1 VHVYL
6 IVNITRFDLY
16 SVILYCCFSGG
27 NRGKPRGKIHFSR
40 LRVRSASLADLR
52 MRICYQSNGG
62 SNISKR
68 ENSELYRDYFRNCA
82 PVSLGEQRI
91 LIKQVFIYW
100 FMWKRGVQ
108 RNPFSKHLLD
118 AHPTAYIA
126 KTNPVQHVPLGRAAR
141 RTDASMH
148 KLIRVYHF
156 ICRHRPYPVWVL
168 RRSTSYPI
176 QCKNSLKLCTNQG
189 VSQS

>member
-1 VHVYL
+1 VYL

-27 NRGKPRGKIHFSR
+27 NRGKPTGKIHFSR

-91 LIKQVFIYW
+91 LIKQVFIY
-100 FMWKRGVQ
+100 
-108 RNPFSKHLLD
+108 
-118 AHPTAYIA
+118 
-126 KTNPVQHVPLGRAAR
+126 
-141 RTDASMH
+141 
-148 KLIRVYHF
+148 
-156 ICRHRPYPVWVL
+156 
-168 RRSTSYPI
+168 
-176 QCKNSLKLCTNQG
+176 
-189 VSQS
+189 